1 MATNPNEIPVTEEPT
16 SLEAG
21 EVQATDQ
28 EQAQFESA
36 YNEAL
41 NVIHGDGQVGD
52 QIASMVLE
60 SQNVAQGIGNATS
73 AVIIAVENKAGQI
86 PEDMRVQLGQ
96 EIITELSSL
105 AVEAGALSEDEVD
118 EGFLDAVVST
128 AYSSYLSTK
137 ESMGQLNPQE
147 LEQDVA
153 AAEQMTGRSA
163 RQGQAQ
169 QPQPQSATQG
179 GLMSMGG

>member
-1 MATNPNEIPVTEEPT
+1 MATNPNEMPI
-16 SLEAG
+16 AG
-21 EVQATDQ
+21 EGEEIQATEQ
-28 EQAQFESA
+28 EQAQLE
-36 YNEAL
+36 EL
-41 NVIHGDGQVGD
+41 VIQAVTIIHSEGQVGD
-52 QIASMVLE
+52 QVAKMVLE
-60 SQNVAQGIGNATS
+60 SQDVSQGIGNATS
-73 AVIIAVENKAGQI
+73 AVIIAVENQVGQI

-96 EIITELSSL
+96 EIIAELSGL
-105 AVEAGALSEDEVD
+105 AVQAGALSDDEVD
-118 EGFLDAVVST
+118 DGFIDAVVSAT
-128 AYSSYLSTK
+128 YTSYLSTK

-163 RQGQAQ
+163 RQGRSQ